1 MQSLYTEILYIYV
14 RHKQLNAKA
23 LKNNFYT
30 TYTLSTYFTREIIKD
45 FEPSEFI

>member
-1 MQSLYTEILYIYV
+1 MQFLYTEILYIYV

-30 TYTLSTYFTREIIKD
+30 TYYTFYLLYTRNH
-45 FEPSEFI
+45 